1 MDEVYSGMSLTY
13 FSFDLFV
20 KILVLAY
27 IDDHG
32 KIKTSVFVFTKV
44 NTDKGGKKCTLS
56 LKTCLI
62 VSFHTS

>member
-32 KIKTSVFVFTKV
+32 KIKTSVEK
-44 NTDKGGKKCTLS
+44 NAR
-56 LKTCLI
+56 
-62 VSFHTS
+62 

>member
-1 MDEVYSGMSLTY
+1 MHTGIFMDEVYSGMSLTY

-32 KIKTSVFVFTKV
+32 KIKTSVEK
-44 NTDKGGKKCTLS
+44 NAR
-56 LKTCLI
+56 
-62 VSFHTS
+62 